1 MRIIIFG
8 SIIEICVCRN
18 CEYLFISAEV
28 GFSGEVVK
36 YESGIV
42 VTGNFTQE
50 KFNTLLEENISD
62 VKLSSVKE
70 RIKPLA
76 NDNYFYSRF
85 SFVADYI
92 ERVF

>member
-1 MRIIIFG
+1 V
-8 SIIEICVCRN
+8 IE
-18 CEYLFISAEV
+18 
-28 GFSGEVVK
+28 
-36 YESGIV
+36 
-42 VTGNFTQE
+42 GNFTQE
-50 KFNTLLEENISD
+50 KFNTLLEENMSD

-85 SFVADYI
+85 SFIADYI